1 MASRKGAPRRAS
13 GKGAKPKT
21 KAELKQLLKKA
32 QAEVD
37 KLLEAADAAILTR
50 FKAGLRE
57 IKKELKEIE
66 PFDGGP

>member
-1 MASRKGAPRRAS
+1 MASRKGAPRR

-37 KLLEAADAAILTR
+37 KLLEAVDTAILR
-50 FKAGLRE
+50 EFKAGLRE

-66 PFDGGP
+66 PFDGNP